1 SNRTCPPSK
10 LALPVTF
17 LLCGLMVI
25 GCSIQSAEAKP
36 GRVCA
41 MYCLNGTYMTC
52 PPKDPEKLPPACNC
66 CLAKKRGCTIYLS
79 DGGALYCMGRLLQE

>member
-1 SNRTCPPSK
+1 
-10 LALPVTF
+10 
-17 LLCGLMVI
+17 MVI

-79 DGGALYCMGRLLQE
+79 DGGAVSGEMPMESLIMKSKSKNEIDSCCLARTA